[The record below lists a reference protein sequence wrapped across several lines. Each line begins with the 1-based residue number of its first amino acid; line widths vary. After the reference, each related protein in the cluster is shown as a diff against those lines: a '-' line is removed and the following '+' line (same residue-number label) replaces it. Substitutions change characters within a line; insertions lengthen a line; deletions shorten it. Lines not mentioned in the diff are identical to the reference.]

1 KYLEQAKRQA
11 KMLFKKHRLAE
22 AARLEELK
30 LSDGTPSIYKLQMKE
45 ELRNERKKI
54 AKQSIGEPCQCQEQE
69 QVLLVIGA
77 TGSGKS
83 TLINGMANYIMG
95 VKWEDDFRFQL
106 VIDDP
111 KVSKSRSQTQY
122 ITAYTFHPMEG
133 SAVFYKLTVIDTPG
147 FGDSEGLKSDRD
159 IARQIKEFFSIP
171 SPDGIQQLDG
181 IAFVTQASLTRLTPH
196 QEYIFNSVLSMFGR
210 DLGKNIFLIVT
221 FADHE
226 KPPILQ
232 ALNDANLTVSDR
244 YFKFNNSALFADNK
258 NEDTESNDTLIW
270 KINFRAFADIFT
282 ELSSSK
288 SVSIELTKEVL
299 TKRDTLQTL
308 LDYMVQDVATGAK
321 RVENIW
327 EGERW
332 HTAQKSEMLLKEKY
346 RLAEAARLEK
356 LKLNDGTPSI
366 YKLQMKEELLNEKK
380 KIAKQSIGDPGQCQ
394 EQEKVLLLKNE
405 RKNIAKQSI
414 GEPCQCQEQE
424 KVLLVIGA
432 TGSGKSTLI
441 NGMANYIMGV
451 KWEDDFRFQLVIDD
465 PKVSKSR
472 SQTQYITAYTFH
484 PMEGSAVSYKLTVI
498 DTPGFGDSEGLKS
511 DKDIARQI
519 KEFFS
524 IPSPDGIQQL
534 DGIAFV
540 TRANLTRLTPHQ
552 DFDALFWKMNFRAF
566 GQFFTQLSS
575 SKNDGIELTKEVL
588 SERDKLQSLL
598 EHIVQ
603 DVANGA
609 KRVQNVRED
618 ERWQT
623 AQNCHVRLNEIALKS
638 NPVFNVDHLQL
649 LINSEK
655 QQAEIGHLQ
664 RVKYLEEAKRQ
675 AEMLFKKHR
684 LAEAARLEEL
694 KLSDGTPSIY
704 KLQMK
709 EELTNER
716 KKIAKRSIG
725 EPGQC
730 QGKEKV
736 LLVIGATGSGKST
749 LINGMA
755 NYIMGVKWE
764 DDFRFQLVIDD
775 PKVSKSRSQ
784 TQYIT
789 AYTFHPMEGS
799 AVSYKLTVIDTPGFG
814 DSEGLKN
821 LGKNIFLM
829 VTFAYHEKPPILQ
842 ALNDANL
849 TVSDR
854 HFKFNNSALFADN
867 KNEDEVSF
875 DALFW
880 KMNFR
885 AFGQF
890 FTQLSSFKSDGI
902 ELTKQVLTERDKL
915 HTLLEHMVQDVANGA
930 KRVQNMGEDESWQ
943 TAKNC
948 HRQAE
953 MLFKKHRLAEAARLE
968 ELKLSDG
975 TPSIYKLQMK
985 EELTNERKKIAK
997 RSIGEPGQCQ
1007 GKEKVLLVIGATGS
1021 GKSTLINGM
1030 ANYIMGVKWEDDFHI
1045 AKQIKEFF
1053 SIPSPNGIQQLD
1065 GIAFVTRANLTRLT
1079 PHQEYIFNSVLSM
1092 FGKDLGKNI
1101 FLMVTFADHEK
1112 PPILQVLNDANLTV
1126 SDRHFKFNNSALFA
1140 DNKNEDE
1147 VSFDA
1152 LFWKMNFRAFGQF
1165 FTQLSSSKNDGI
1177 ELTKEV
1183 LSERDKLQSLLEHI
1197 VQDVANGAK
1206 RVQNVRE
1213 DE

>member
-1 KYLEQAKRQA
+1 
-11 KMLFKKHRLAE
+11 
-22 AARLEELK
+22 
-30 LSDGTPSIYKLQMKE
+30 MKE
-45 ELRNERKKI
+45 ELTNERKKI
-54 AKQSIGEPCQCQEQE
+54 AKRSIGEP
-69 QVLLVIGA
+69 
-77 TGSGKS
+77 
-83 TLINGMANYIMG
+83 
-95 VKWEDDFRFQL
+95 
-106 VIDDP
+106 
-111 KVSKSRSQTQY
+111 
-122 ITAYTFHPMEG
+122 
-133 SAVFYKLTVIDTPG
+133 
-147 FGDSEGLKSDRD
+147 
-159 IARQIKEFFSIP
+159 
-171 SPDGIQQLDG
+171 
-181 IAFVTQASLTRLTPH
+181 
-196 QEYIFNSVLSMFGR
+196 
-210 DLGKNIFLIVT
+210 
-221 FADHE
+221 
-226 KPPILQ
+226 
-232 ALNDANLTVSDR
+232 
-244 YFKFNNSALFADNK
+244 
-258 NEDTESNDTLIW
+258 
-270 KINFRAFADIFT
+270 
-282 ELSSSK
+282 
-288 SVSIELTKEVL
+288 
-299 TKRDTLQTL
+299 
-308 LDYMVQDVATGAK
+308 
-321 RVENIW
+321 
-327 EGERW
+327 
-332 HTAQKSEMLLKEKY
+332 
-346 RLAEAARLEK
+346 
-356 LKLNDGTPSI
+356 
-366 YKLQMKEELLNEKK
+366 
-380 KIAKQSIGDPGQCQ
+380 GQCQ
-394 EQEKVLLLKNE
+394 GK
-405 RKNIAKQSI
+405 
-414 GEPCQCQEQE
+414 E

-511 DKDIARQI
+511 DKDIAKQI

-524 IPSPDGIQQL
+524 IPSPNGIQQL

-552 DFDALFWKMNFRAF
+552 EYIFNSVLSMFGKDLGKNIFLMVTFADREKPPILQALNDANLTVSDRHFKFNNSALFADNKNEDEVSFDALFWKMNFPAF
-566 GQFFTQLSS
+566 GQFFTLLSS

-588 SERDKLQSLL
+588 SERDKLHTLL
-598 EHIVQ
+598 EHIVE

-609 KRVQNVRED
+609 RRVQNMRED

-623 AQNCHVRLNEIALKS
+623 AKNCHVRLNEIALKS

-655 QQAEIGHLQ
+655 QQAEIELKLSDGTPSIYKLQMKEELTNERKKIAKRSIGEPGQCQGKEKVLLVIGATGSGKSTLINGMANYIMGVKWEDDFRFQLVIDDPKVSKSRSQTQYITAYTFHPMEGSAVSYKLTVIDTPGFGDSEGLKSDKDIAKQIKEFFSIPSPNGIQQLDGIAFVTRANLTRLTPHQEYIFNSVLSIFRTIFTQLSSFKSDGIELTKQVLTERDKLHTLLEHMVQDVANGAKRVQNMGEDESWQTAKNCHVRLNEIALKSNPVFNVDHLQLLIKSEKQQAEIGHLQ
-664 RVKYLEEAKRQ
+664 RVKYLDEAKRQ

-814 DSEGLKN
+814 DSEGLK
-821 LGKNIFLM
+821 
-829 VTFAYHEKPPILQ
+829 
-842 ALNDANL
+842 
-849 TVSDR
+849 SDKDIAKQIKE
-854 HFKFNNSALFADN
+854 FFFNP
-867 KNEDEVSF
+867 
-875 DALFW
+875 
-880 KMNFR
+880 
-885 AFGQF
+885 
-890 FTQLSSFKSDGI
+890 FTKR
-902 ELTKQVLTERDKL
+902 ERDKL
-915 HTLLEHMVQDVANGA
+915 HTLLEHIVEDVANGA
-930 KRVQNMGEDESWQ
+930 RRVQNMREDERWQ

-948 HRQAE
+948 HVRLNEIALKSNPVFNVDHLQLLINSEKQQAEIGHLQRVKYLEEAKRQAE

-1112 PPILQVLNDANLTV
+1112 PPILQALNDANLTV

-1152 LFWKMNFRAFGQF
+1152 LFWKMNFRAFG
-1165 FTQLSSSKNDGI
+1165 
-1177 ELTKEV
+1177 
-1183 LSERDKLQSLLEHI
+1183 
-1197 VQDVANGAK
+1197 
-1206 RVQNVRE
+1206 
-1213 DE
+1213 